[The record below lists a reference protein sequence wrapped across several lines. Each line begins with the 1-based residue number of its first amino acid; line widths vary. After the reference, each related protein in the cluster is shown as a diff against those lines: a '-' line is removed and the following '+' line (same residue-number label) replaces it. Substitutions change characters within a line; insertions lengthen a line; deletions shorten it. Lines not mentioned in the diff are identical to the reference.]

1 MLFLW
6 YNVYIKTDKNK
17 RQQDS
22 KITKNNTLML
32 YPYGESGAVLSVWLL
47 SGGFFYAVLEKIT
60 NGGIA
65 MTTKKRICTV
75 IIVLVIICAV
85 CVGGFF
91 VWKKTGKGG
100 SKSSQKVYVQ
110 KVSSLNTVSDFKL
123 SNRSFLG
130 VVEAQ
135 ESVDVKY
142 DSSKTVDE
150 ILVKNGD
157 SVKKGDKLLTYDV
170 EAINLQLEQAKL
182 EVERLQ
188 NEITS
193 NKSQIA
199 ELEKEKKNADQD
211 AAVSYT
217 TQILSL
223 QSDIAKNEYDI
234 KTKNVEIKKLE
245 ASTKNAYVTASI
257 NGTVKNV
264 KTVDKLKEDGGDVIM
279 QITEEGDF
287 RIKGRFNEQNSTD
300 IMQGVSVIV
309 KSRLDDSTWKGEITS
324 VDTSPQKNSDGDM
337 YMYSY
342 GSSDEMSQS
351 SNYAFYVK
359 PESFD
364 GLMLGQHVLIEID
377 NGQDT
382 SINKTGIWLYS
393 DFICKDGK
401 KNYVWAKNEDGKI
414 EKRYVEIG
422 QKDEENGDCEIK
434 SGLEKGDYIAF
445 PNKSIEEGMTATTN
459 EADVSVPPND
469 LDPNDNS
476 NGDDDIEGGNEDI
489 AYDGSDEDGMAID
502 EDKLASMTDEEIEE
516 YFNKLYGDGTDGV
529 DGENTDE
536 AGTDS
541 AMAE

>member
-1 MLFLW
+1 
-6 YNVYIKTDKNK
+6 
-17 RQQDS
+17 
-22 KITKNNTLML
+22 
-32 YPYGESGAVLSVWLL
+32 
-47 SGGFFYAVLEKIT
+47 
-60 NGGIA
+60 

-75 IIVLVIICAV
+75 IIVLVIVCTV

-110 KVSSLNTVSDFKL
+110 KVSSLNTASGFKL

-142 DSSKTVDE
+142 DSSKTVAE

-188 NEITS
+188 NEIAS

-223 QSDIAKNEYDI
+223 QSDNAKNEYDI
-234 KTKNVEIKKLE
+234 KAKNVEIKKLE

-257 NGTVKNV
+257 DGTVKNV
-264 KTVDKLKEDGGDVIM
+264 KTVDKLQQDGGDVIM
-279 QITEEGDF
+279 QITEEGDY
-287 RIKGRFNEQNSTD
+287 RIKGRFNEQNSKD

-324 VDTSPQKNSDGDM
+324 VDTSPQKNSGEDI
-337 YMYSY
+337 YSY

-364 GLMLGQHVLIEID
+364 GLMLG
-377 NGQDT
+377 
-382 SINKTGIWLYS
+382 
-393 DFICKDGK
+393 
-401 KNYVWAKNEDGKI
+401 
-414 EKRYVEIG
+414 
-422 QKDEENGDCEIK
+422 
-434 SGLEKGDYIAF
+434 
-445 PNKSIEEGMTATTN
+445 
-459 EADVSVPPND
+459 
-469 LDPNDNS
+469 
-476 NGDDDIEGGNEDI
+476 
-489 AYDGSDEDGMAID
+489 
-502 EDKLASMTDEEIEE
+502 
-516 YFNKLYGDGTDGV
+516 
-529 DGENTDE
+529 
-536 AGTDS
+536 
-541 AMAE
+541 

>member
-1 MLFLW
+1 
-6 YNVYIKTDKNK
+6 
-17 RQQDS
+17 
-22 KITKNNTLML
+22 ML
-32 YPYGESGAVLSVWLL
+32 YSYGEGGAVLSVRLL

-75 IIVLVIICAV
+75 IIVLVIVCTV

-110 KVSSLNTVSDFKL
+110 KVSSLNTASDFKL

-199 ELEKEKKNADQD
+199 ELEKAKKNADQD

-257 NGTVKNV
+257 DGTVKNV

-279 QITEEGDF
+279 QITEEGDY
-287 RIKGRFNEQNSTD
+287 RIKGRFNEQNSSD

-324 VDTSPQKNSDGDM
+324 VDTSPQKDSDGDM

-422 QKDEENGDCEIK
+422 QKDEDNGDCEIK
-434 SGLEKGDYIAF
+434 SGLEKGDYIAY
-445 PNKSIEEGMTATTN
+445 PDKSIEEGMTATTN

-469 LDPNDNS
+469 LDPNDNTD
-476 NGDDDIEGGNEDI
+476 GDADIEGGDEDI

-502 EDKLASMTDEEIEE
+502 EDMLASMTDEEIEE

>member
-1 MLFLW
+1 
-6 YNVYIKTDKNK
+6 
-17 RQQDS
+17 
-22 KITKNNTLML
+22 
-32 YPYGESGAVLSVWLL
+32 
-47 SGGFFYAVLEKIT
+47 
-60 NGGIA
+60 

-75 IIVLVIICAV
+75 VIVLVIVCAV
-85 CVGGFF
+85 CVGGFLI
-91 VWKKTGKGG
+91 WKKTGKGG

-110 KVSSLNTVSDFKL
+110 KVSALNTVSDFNL
-123 SNRSFLG
+123 SNCSFLG

-142 DSSKTVDE
+142 DSSKTIDE
-150 ILVKNGD
+150 ILVKEGD

-193 NKSQIA
+193 NKNQIA
-199 ELEKEKKNADQD
+199 ELEKEKKTADQD

-223 QSDIAKNEYDI
+223 QSDNAKNEYDI

-245 ASTKNAYVTASI
+245 ASTKNAFVTATI
-257 NGTVKNV
+257 DGTVKNV
-264 KTVDKLKEDGGDVIM
+264 KTVDKLQEEGGDVIM
-279 QITEEGDF
+279 QITEEGDY
-287 RIKGRFNEQNSTD
+287 RIKGRFNEQNSSN

-309 KSRLDDSTWKGEITS
+309 KSRLDDSSWKGEITS
-324 VDTSPQKNSDGDM
+324 VDTSPQKNSDD
-337 YMYSY
+337 MYSY

-401 KNYVWAKNEDGKI
+401 KNYVWAKDKDGKI

-434 SGLEKGDYIAF
+434 SGLEKGDYIAY
-445 PNKSIEEGMTATTN
+445 PDKSIEEGMTATTN

-476 NGDDDIEGGNEDI
+476 NGDDDIEGGDEDI

-502 EDKLASMTDEEIEE
+502 EDMLASMTDEEIEE
-516 YFNKLYGDGTDGV
+516 YFNKLYDEEENAENA

>member
-1 MLFLW
+1 
-6 YNVYIKTDKNK
+6 
-17 RQQDS
+17 
-22 KITKNNTLML
+22 
-32 YPYGESGAVLSVWLL
+32 
-47 SGGFFYAVLEKIT
+47 
-60 NGGIA
+60 

-75 IIVLVIICAV
+75 IIVLVIVCAV

-123 SNRSFLG
+123 SNCSFLG

-234 KTKNVEIKKLE
+234 KAKTVEIKKLE

-264 KTVDKLKEDGGDVIM
+264 KTVDKLQEDGGDVIM
-279 QITEEGDF
+279 QITEEGDY

-324 VDTSPQKNSDGDM
+324 VDTSPQKDSDGDM

-401 KNYVWAKNEDGKI
+401 KNYVWAKDKDGKI

-422 QKDEENGDCEIK
+422 QKDEDNGDCEIK
-434 SGLEKGDYIAF
+434 SGLEKGDYIAY
-445 PNKSIEEGMTATTN
+445 PDKSIEEGMTATTN

-469 LDPNDNS
+469 LGTNDNTD
-476 NGDDDIEGGNEDI
+476 GDDNIEGGDEDI
-489 AYDGSDEDGMAID
+489 VYDGSDEDGMAID
-502 EDKLASMTDEEIEE
+502 EDMLASMTDEEIEE
-516 YFNKLYGDGTDGV
+516 YFNKLYGEEENAENA
-529 DGENTDE
+529 DGENAD
-536 AGTDS
+536 AAD
-541 AMAE
+541 ADAAFAE